1 MLWRKNA
8 VEYSDKNSMKST
20 DSTKYFVSKI
30 EFLCFQHY
38 RKKKLRRTS
47 QSFAL
52 IRIYFHD
59 GQGQTTFELINLNI
73 KGANC
78 NKTHQNV

>member
-20 DSTKYFVSKI
+20 DSTKYFEARLNFCVFNTI
-30 EFLCFQHY
+30 E
-38 RKKKLRRTS
+38 KKLRRTS